1 MSADRHRWNPIEHQL
16 FRLNSRNWAG
26 CPLGSFQT
34 DLNSIRA
41 RAICPGLRI
50 KVALLPD
57 TYSTG
62 TKIQDESTQPLNPIP
77 ADDLPA

>member
-1 MSADRHRWNPIEHQL
+1 MLADRHRWNLIEHQL
-16 FRLNSRNWAG
+16 LRLNSRNRAG

-34 DLNSIRA
+34 DLNSIRT
-41 RAICPGLRI
+41 RAIRPGLRI

-62 TKIQDESTQPLNPIP
+62 TRI
-77 ADDLPA
+77 